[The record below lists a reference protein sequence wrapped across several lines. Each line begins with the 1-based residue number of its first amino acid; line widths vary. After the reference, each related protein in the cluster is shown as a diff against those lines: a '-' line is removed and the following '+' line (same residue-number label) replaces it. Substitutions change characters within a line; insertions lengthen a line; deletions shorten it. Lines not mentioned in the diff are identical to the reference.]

1 MSNIK
6 KLAGQTLW
14 YGLSSIAARF
24 INYLLTPYLTYKF
37 SNSEYGEMSSIYS
50 FLPLINVLVLH
61 GMETVFFR
69 FSTTT
74 NDPEKVHS
82 NTSISII
89 VAAVI
94 AAILLL
100 LFPTPIAQLLKISN
114 HIEYVYLVALIIA
127 FDALSAIPF
136 AKLRQDGRPI
146 QFAFIRIS
154 GIIINIIAIF
164 FFLSFCPKYIQQH
177 PTSWITSWYKPNWA
191 TGYVLLANL
200 IQASS
205 TFLMLSKTFF
215 SFKFQLNIPLW
226 KEMMLYGM
234 PIIIAGLG
242 GMINETFD
250 RIMLSWWAPVA
261 TETAAQAEVGIY
273 SACYKLSILITL
285 AVQAFKMG
293 AEPFFFKQAQEQNAQ
308 KNYAKIMKFFVIVLS
323 IMFLIVALYMDVWK
337 HFIDKKMHTGLR
349 VVPILLMANIF
360 LGIYYNLSVWYKLGN
375 KTIAGAYITLIG
387 AVITIVFNFVFI
399 RYFSYMACAW
409 ATFFCYGTMMVLS
422 YVWGQKS
429 YFIPYATKKLIAY
442 LVIVTLVF
450 FIHKAFTSLWANQ
463 LFNYALATTFMIV
476 YCLFILKIERKEFQ
490 KMPIIGKLIR

>member
-1 MSNIK
+1 LSNIK

-24 INYLLTPYLTYKF
+24 INYLLTPYLTNKF
-37 SNSEYGEMSSIYS
+37 SNTEYGEMSNVYS
-50 FLPLINVLVLH
+50 LLPLISVFVLH

-69 FSTTT
+69 FSSSK
-74 NDPEKVHS
+74 NDTSQVHS

-89 VAAVI
+89 TAVLLVTS
-94 AAILLL
+94 LLL
-100 LFPTPIAQLLKISN
+100 LFPAPIASILKLSN
-114 HIEYVYLVALIIA
+114 HVEYVYLVASIIA

-136 AKLRQDGRPI
+136 AKLRQDGRPV

-154 GIIINIIAIF
+154 GILINIIAVYF
-164 FFLSFCPKYIQQH
+164 FISICPKLIQEQPNH
-177 PTSWITSWYKPNWA
+177 WLSSFYKPNWA

-200 IQASS
+200 IQAFC
-205 TFLMLSKTFF
+205 TFLLLSKTFF
-215 SFKFQLNIPLW
+215 SFKFQFHWSLW

-234 PIIIAGLG
+234 PIIIAGFS

-261 TETAAQAEVGIY
+261 TEAAAKAEVGIY
-273 SACYKLSILITL
+273 SACYKLSILISL

-293 AEPFFFKQAQEQNAQ
+293 AEPFFFKQAQEANAA
-308 KNYAKIMKFFVIVLS
+308 KSYARVMKFFVIVLS
-323 IMFLIVALYMDVWK
+323 FMFLIVALYMDVWK

-387 AVITIVFNFVFI
+387 AAITIVFNFVFI

-422 YVWGQKS
+422 YVWGQKN

-442 LVIVTLVF
+442 LVIVTILF
-450 FIHKAFTSLWANQ
+450 YIHKAITLLWANQ
-463 LFNYALATTFMIV
+463 LFSYAIATILMLAYSI
-476 YCLFILKIERKEFQ
+476 FIIKVERKEFL
-490 KMPIIGKLIR
+490 KMPIIGKLLA